1 MIVRSAPVVL
11 VSALI
16 ALCGSVRSAAG
27 QWVPSA
33 GTGSVTVA
41 VQRIDHTGHRVTDGT
56 LFANGQSVNVSLYF
70 AIDYALTDR
79 WMVSAALPYVFGK
92 YLDPEPPPP
101 FIPFLPVDACR
112 CWNGSVQDFDVTAY
126 YNVANGAFALTPSIS
141 VGVPSHDYAYRGEAV
156 VGRRLRE
163 LRLAIDAGQ
172 RLDLISDRLS
182 VSGQYAY
189 AIVER
194 VLDIP
199 NNRSNGT
206 VGLSFQVASKLS
218 TRGLLSWQRTH
229 GGLRAGSPPPA
240 ALTLPG
246 EVNTPERLEQHDRLL
261 RDNSLRLGASAKY
274 QFPRLDVVVSYL
286 GFVDGTDTHAGRAFT
301 VGIIWP
307 FELGQ

>member
-1 MIVRSAPVVL
+1 MRNALLVV
-11 VSALI
+11 VGTLI
-16 ALCGSVRSAAG
+16 GLCGAARSAAG
-27 QWVPSA
+27 QAWVPSA
-33 GTGSVTVA
+33 GTGSVTFA

-70 AIDYALTDR
+70 GIDYALTDR

-92 YLDPEPPPP
+92 YLDPQPPPP

-112 CWNGSVQDFDVTAY
+112 CWNSSAQDFDVTVH
-126 YNVANGAFALTPSIS
+126 YNVVNGAFALTPSIS
-141 VGVPSHDYAYRGEAV
+141 AGVPSHDYAYRGEAV

-189 AIVER
+189 AVVER

-199 NNRSNGT
+199 NNRSNATLG
-206 VGLSFQVASKLS
+206 VSMQVASKLS

-246 EVNTPERLEQHDRLL
+246 EVNTAERLEQHDRLL
-261 RDNSLRLGASAKY
+261 RDNSLRLGASATY
-274 QFPRLDVVVSYL
+274 QLPRLEVFASYL
-286 GFVDGTDTHAGRAFT
+286 SFVQGTDTHAGRAIT
-301 VGIIWP
+301 IGISWP